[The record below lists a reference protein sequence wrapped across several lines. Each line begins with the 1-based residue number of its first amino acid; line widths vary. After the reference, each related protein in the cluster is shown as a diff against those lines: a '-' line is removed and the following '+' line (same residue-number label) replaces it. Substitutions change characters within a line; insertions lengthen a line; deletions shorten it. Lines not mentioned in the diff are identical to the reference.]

1 MSRQNN
7 IDGRFA
13 VPLDP
18 RQLYFS
24 LALVATW
31 LGYQPEHFRRLCRRE
46 GIPVKYPSGGR
57 KPVVKYAHIVEYV
70 ESCDG
75 MTDKAKSEKLEQL
88 ERGRVVR

>member
-1 MSRQNN
+1 MSNSKLQH
-7 IDGRFA
+7 DKWA

-24 LALVATW
+24 LALVAIW

-46 GIPVKYPSGGR
+46 GIPIKYPSGGR
-57 KPVVKYAHIVEYV
+57 KPVVKYADVVDYI

-75 MTDKAKSEKLEQL
+75 MTLSLIHI
-88 ERGRVVR
+88 